1 MSFESKKPMRTW
13 SHLAEQRKKPSE
25 YDIVSRKLHYS
36 TNNPDAPWELSP
48 DCPMNLWYKKYR
60 NASPLTHVNW
70 DAFTDPDQLVYRT
83 YNMLQDGQETHVQS
97 LFDQF
102 NEREHDQM
110 IDEGWQYKLA
120 TCFAPLRYL
129 FHCLQISSAYVQQ
142 MAPASTI
149 SNCCILQTADSLRW
163 LTHTAYRTYE
173 LSLTYPDLG
182 LGERERD
189 LWENEPGW
197 QGLREL
203 MEKQLVAFD
212 WAEAFVSLNLVVK
225 PTIMEAVLKSL
236 QAKARENNDTLLPL
250 LIDSQL
256 KDAER
261 HNRWAKALVKHALE
275 NPENQAV
282 IDSWIAKWQPLA
294 DKAVTGYIHMLS
306 DDMDTNLYL
315 DKTAQLRASL
325 LAA

>member
-1 MSFESKKPMRTW
+1 MSFESKKPLRTW
-13 SHLAEQRKKPSE
+13 SHLAEMRKKPSE

-48 DCPMNLWYKKYR
+48 DCAMNLWYKQYR
-60 NASPLTHVNW
+60 NASPLQHDDW

-83 YNMLQDGQETHVQS
+83 YNMMQDGQETHVQS

-102 NEREHDQM
+102 NEREHDKM
-110 IDEGWQYKLA
+110 IEPGWQTTLA
-120 TCFAPLRYL
+120 QCYSPLRYL

-163 LTHTAYRTYE
+163 LTHTAYRTHE
-173 LSLTYPDLG
+173 LSLTYPDAG
-182 LGERERD
+182 FGDQERQI
-189 LWENEPGW
+189 WEQESGW

-203 MEKQLVAFD
+203 MERQLITFD
-212 WAEAFVSLNLVVK
+212 WGEAFVSLNLVVK
-225 PTIMEAVLKSL
+225 PTIMESVLKPL
-236 QAKARENNDTLLPL
+236 QTLARENNDTLLPL

-261 HNRWAKALVKHALE
+261 HNRWAKVLVQHAYS
-275 NPENQAV
+275 NPDNQAV
-282 IDSWIAKWQPLA
+282 IAKWVDKWQPFADQAAKQYLA
-294 DKAVTGYIHMLS
+294 MLS
-306 DDMDTNLYL
+306 SDSDAAHYL
-315 DKTAQLRASL
+315 DSSASLRASL

>member
-1 MSFESKKPMRTW
+1 MSFESKKPLRTW
-13 SHLAEQRKKPSE
+13 SHLAEMRKKPSE

-48 DCPMNLWYKKYR
+48 DCQMNLWYKQYR
-60 NASPLTHVNW
+60 NNSPLKHDDW

-83 YNMLQDGQETHVQS
+83 YNMMQDGQETHVRS

-110 IDEGWQYKLA
+110 IENGWQQTLA
-120 TCFAPLRYL
+120 TCYAPLRYL
-129 FHCLQISSAYVQQ
+129 FHCLQMSSAYVQQ

-149 SNCCILQTADSLRW
+149 SNCCVLQTADNLRW
-163 LTHTAYRTYE
+163 LTHTAYRTHE
-173 LSLTYPDLG
+173 LSLTYPNIG
-182 LGERERD
+182 LGENERQ
-189 LWENEPGW
+189 LWEQEAGW

-203 MEKQLVAFD
+203 MEKQLIAFD
-212 WAEAFVSLNLVVK
+212 WGEAFVSLNLVVK
-225 PTIMEAVLKSL
+225 PTIMESVLKPL
-236 QAKARENNDTLLPL
+236 QASARENNDTLLPL

-261 HNRWAKALVKHALE
+261 HNRWAKELVRHMLE
-275 NPENQAV
+275 NSDNQAV
-282 IDSWIAKWQPLA
+282 IQQWIDKWQPLA
-294 DKAVTGYIHMLS
+294 DKAATDYLQMLNKS
-306 DDMDTNLYL
+306 SELSAYL
-315 DKTAQLRASL
+315 ANNAALRASL

>member
-1 MSFESKKPMRTW
+1 MSFESKKPLRTW
-13 SHLAEQRKKPSE
+13 SHLAEMRKKPSE

-48 DCPMNLWYKKYR
+48 DCPMNLWYKQYR
-60 NASPLTHVNW
+60 NASPLQHENW

-102 NEREHDQM
+102 NEREHDLM
-110 IDEGWQYKLA
+110 LESGWAQTLA
-120 TCFAPLRYL
+120 KCYAPLRYL
-129 FHCLQISSAYVQQ
+129 FHCLQMSSAYVQQ

-163 LTHTAYRTYE
+163 LTHTAYRTHE
-173 LSLTYPDLG
+173 LSLTYPETG
-182 LGERERD
+182 LGQNERQ
-189 LWENEPGW
+189 LWEQEPGW

-203 MEKQLVAFD
+203 MEKQLTVFD
-212 WAEAFVSLNLVVK
+212 WGEAFVSLNLVIK
-225 PTIMEAVLKSL
+225 PTIMESVLKPL
-236 QAKARENNDTLLPL
+236 QALARENNDTLLPL

-261 HNRWAKALVKHALE
+261 HNRWARELARHALE
-275 NPENQAV
+275 NPDNCEV
-282 IDSWIAKWQPLA
+282 IQQWSDKWKPLA
-294 DKAVTGYIHMLS
+294 DKAATNYIQM
-306 DDMDTNLYL
+306 L
-315 DKTAQLRASL
+315 DKAEKVSDYLERNSKLRTSML
-325 LAA
+325 LV

>member
-1 MSFESKKPMRTW
+1 MSFESKKPLRTW
-13 SHLAEQRKKPSE
+13 SHLAEMRKKPSE

-48 DCPMNLWYKKYR
+48 DCPMNLWYKQYR
-60 NASPLTHVNW
+60 NASPLQHHDW

-83 YNMLQDGQETHVQS
+83 YNMMQDGQEAHVNS

-110 IDEGWQYKLA
+110 FEPGWDKTLA
-120 TCFAPLRYL
+120 RCYTPLRYL
-129 FHCLQISSAYVQQ
+129 FHCLQMSSAYVQQ

-163 LTHTAYRTYE
+163 LTHTAYRTHE
-173 LSLTYPDLG
+173 LSLTYPETG
-182 LGERERD
+182 LGQNERQ
-189 LWENEPGW
+189 LWEQEPGW

-203 MEKQLVAFD
+203 MEKQLTAFD
-212 WAEAFVSLNLVVK
+212 WGEAFVSLNLVIK
-225 PTIMEAVLKSL
+225 PTIMESVLKPL
-236 QAKARENNDTLLPL
+236 QALARENNDTLLPL

-261 HNRWAKALVKHALE
+261 HNRWARELARHALE
-275 NPENQAV
+275 NPDNREV
-282 IDSWIAKWQPLA
+282 IQQWIDKWQPLA
-294 DKAVTGYIHMLS
+294 DKAAAAYIQMLNKTEELGS
-306 DDMDTNLYL
+306 YL
-315 DKTAQLRASL
+315 DRSASLRASM

>member
-1 MSFESKKPMRTW
+1 MSFESKKPLRTW
-13 SHLAEQRKKPSE
+13 SHLAEMRKKPSE

-48 DCPMNLWYKKYR
+48 DCPMNLWYKQYR
-60 NASPLTHVNW
+60 NASPLQHDDW

-83 YNMLQDGQETHVQS
+83 YNMMQDGQETHIQS

-102 NEREHDQM
+102 NEREHDLM
-110 IDEGWQYKLA
+110 INEGWQNKQAQCY
-120 TCFAPLRYL
+120 APLRYL

-163 LTHTAYRTYE
+163 VTHTAYRTYE
-173 LSLTYPDLG
+173 LGLTYPSVG
-182 LGERERD
+182 FGENERQ
-189 LWENEPGW
+189 LWEQEAGW

-203 MEKQLVAFD
+203 MEKQLCAFD
-212 WAEAFVSLNLVVK
+212 WGEAFVSLNLVIK
-225 PTIMEAVLKSL
+225 PTIMESVLKPL
-236 QAKARENNDTLLPL
+236 QALAHENNDTLLPL

-261 HNRWAKALVKHALE
+261 HNRWAKELAKQALSNAE
-275 NPENQAV
+275 NNDVIQAWL
-282 IDSWIAKWQPLA
+282 DKWQPLA
-294 DKAVTGYIHMLS
+294 DQAAQGYLSMLMGPDYS
-306 DDMDTNLYL
+306 RAYL
-315 DKTAQLRASL
+315 DNNTTLQAH
-325 LAA
+325 LAVA